1 MYKEPVQEVE
11 FLKGLLAVQVEP
23 KKKRLY
29 LIPLGTTNQ
38 LLTFNKLNNTMLSK

>member
-23 KKKRLY
+23 KKKLY
-29 LIPLGTTNQ
+29 LIPLEMTNQ
-38 LLTFNKLNNTMLSK
+38 LLTFNKLNKNTMISK

>member
-11 FLKGLLAVQVEP
+11 FLKGLLAVQVEQ
-23 KKKRLY
+23 KKKLY